1 MGTAF
6 ATIEGSVQGERVKVA
21 GADFMT
27 PDVLP
32 HAFWTLLTNMV
43 RVLAGVFVPKP
54 LFAKLSTLKRL
65 PVKTRNELPDIV
77 RMTLTA
83 LVHDDVMSLATCS
96 THICEK

>member
-6 ATIEGSVQGERVKVA
+6 ATIDGSVQGERVKVA
-21 GADFMT
+21 GADVMT

-32 HAFWTLLTNMV
+32 LDYWTLLTNMV
-43 RVLAGVFVPKP
+43 RVLAGVFPKP